1 MILNEDLKWISFHGG
16 FDFGYLLKMLICVEM
31 PPNIKSFYAKLKLY
45 FPEFI
50 DIKFIVKNV
59 DELKIGG
66 LSRLASE
73 LNVTRTKFN
82 KIGLTTKN
90 IRLNV

>member
-1 MILNEDLKWISFHGG
+1 
-16 FDFGYLLKMLICVEM
+16 M

-50 DIKFIVKNV
+50 DIKYIVKNV

-73 LNVTRTKFN
+73 LNVKLI
-82 KIGLTTKN
+82 KI
-90 IRLNV
+90 V